1 MSDHEEMEG
10 AVAAWVLGALDTEE
24 AEATRLHVEG
34 CPSCRQTF
42 ARLSR
47 AAAALPL
54 EVEEISPPPRLRERV
69 LVAAAAA
76 RTSTVPNAP
85 ARKRVAPPAR
95 PWKPAAFQLGYR
107 TAFAAAAAVLVALLI
122 GLAAGGRKDPLEDQ
136 RDHVHRVREHHSAD
150 GDQIVRLVPRVQR
163 HHRSKDRHHCHQR
176 ARADGG
182 DRPGKEQAARR
193 SVLDAT
199 GGGVTL
205 FRASTTR
212 STVAIRCRPATAP
225 APTAI
230 SVRVDIA
237 AIKRMWSLISA
248 TRLGLPKNQNGATA
262 S

>member
-10 AVAAWVLGALDTEE
+10 AVAAWVLGALDPEE

-122 GLAAGGRKDPLEDQ
+122 GLAAGDLVGRNSVTPVSSQVVRFTLVGHGPLAGAHGMVIDLKSDGVALVDFNKLPALEKGKVYQVWLITPGGHPDSAGVFVPDSNGSKVVLVSAPLKGYAQIAITTEDGP
-136 RDHVHRVREHHSAD
+136 D
-150 GDQIVRLVPRVQR
+150 GAQ
-163 HHRSKDRHHCHQR
+163 
-176 ARADGG
+176 
-182 DRPGKEQAARR
+182 
-193 SVLDAT
+193 
-199 GGGVTL
+199 
-205 FRASTTR
+205 
-212 STVAIRCRPATAP
+212 
-225 APTAI
+225 APTQQPQLYG
-230 SVRVDIA
+230 SV
-237 AIKRMWSLISA
+237 
-248 TRLGLPKNQNGATA
+248 G
-262 S
+262 